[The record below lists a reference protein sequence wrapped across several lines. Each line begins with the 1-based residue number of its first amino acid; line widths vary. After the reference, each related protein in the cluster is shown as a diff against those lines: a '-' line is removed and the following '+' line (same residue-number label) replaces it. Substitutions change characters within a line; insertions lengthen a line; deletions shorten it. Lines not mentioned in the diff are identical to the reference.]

1 MSNKQLLTN
10 LIDKSEELDL
20 LIIRLSLL
28 EQSDKVYNSNPVIYD
43 IDINKEKYFESIA
56 KIKSMIEIQKEK
68 VGKRRHPLSDVPG
81 GSTLIITK
89 ENGCVETV
97 SNIKFPKKYI
107 NTVLSNSN
115 SKITHIVDEKGT
127 CLYLSESNN
136 II

>member
-68 VGKRRHPLSDVPG
+68 VDKRRHPLSDVPG

-89 ENGCVETV
+89 ENGFVETV